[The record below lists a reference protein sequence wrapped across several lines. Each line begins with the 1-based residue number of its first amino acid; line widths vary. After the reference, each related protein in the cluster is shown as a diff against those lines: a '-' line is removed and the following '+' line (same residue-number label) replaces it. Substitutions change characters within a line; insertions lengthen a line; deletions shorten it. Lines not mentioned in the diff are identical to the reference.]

1 MRNYYKVLGVSETA
15 DEQEIRSAYLKL
27 AEMYDPDKNPNYT
40 LGPEM
45 FKMIREA
52 YKVLS
57 DPVKRIAH
65 DELLKPESSEEI
77 DMKNEY
83 YERELEKIYEKELEE
98 NKYKYYAVS
107 LFALIIGFII
117 MFSGIR
123 TVSMAYGSDDWPA
136 VEGIITGLKIK
147 KRGSGRYRDLKYPS
161 AQITTPSY
169 KYKVNEKQ
177 YTGNRLSFGKNRNV
191 GYAEKIAR
199 KYKKG
204 EKTDVFYNPGNP
216 EISVLIPGIPALE
229 IHKIIL
235 GISFIFT
242 GVLAVSLTVFPAGWL
257 YSAGLTLR
265 ISMIVLCCYSLYT
278 LWMKMSV
285 GFGDLLVIFIFMLF
299 AFIFTVSETVRF
311 VYFPSGKWEYLFPDD

>member
-15 DEQEIRSAYLKL
+15 DDQEIRSAYLKL
-27 AEMYDPDKNPNYT
+27 AEMYDPDKNPHYT

-65 DELLKPESSEEI
+65 DSLLKSDSSEEI
-77 DMKNEY
+77 DMKNKIR
-83 YERELEKIYEKELEE
+83 ERELKEIYEIELEV
-98 NKYKYYAVS
+98 NKYKYYVAS
-107 LFALIIGFII
+107 SFALIIGFII

-123 TVSMAYGSDDWPA
+123 TAGMAYGSTDWPA
-136 VEGIITGLKIK
+136 VEGIITKLKIK
-147 KRGSGRYRDLKYPS
+147 RFFKRRDHVQDMRNPS
-161 AQITTPSY
+161 AQITTPIY
-169 KYKVNEKQ
+169 KYKVDEKQ
-177 YTGNRLSFGKNRNV
+177 YTGNRLSFEKNRNV
-191 GYAEKIAR
+191 GYAKKIAR

-204 EKTDVFYNPGNP
+204 EKADVFYNPGNP

-242 GVLAVSLTVFPAGWL
+242 GVLAISLTLFPAGWL
-257 YSAGLTLR
+257 YNAGLTLR
-265 ISMIVLCCYSLYT
+265 ISMIVLSCYSLYT
-278 LWMKMSV
+278 LWMKISL
-285 GFGDLLVIFIFMLF
+285 GFGVLPILIFIYMLF
-299 AFIFTVSETVRF
+299 VLIFIVLETVRF
-311 VYFPSGKWEYLFPDD
+311 VYLVAV